1 MKRNIN
7 IIADFRDE
15 ELNDN
20 VNESVDLIEN
30 ISNSVDIVVSSLENL
45 VGYVNQLNSIDKNVY
60 NELKKMVKLPD
71 ESSIAE
77 MVQLKKDI
85 DDSEEILKD
94 KNFLKNLK

>member
-1 MKRNIN
+1 MKRYIV
-7 IIADFRDE
+7 ADFRDE

-60 NELKKMVKLPD
+60 DELKKMVKLPD

-85 DDSEEILKD
+85 DDSEQILKD

>member
-1 MKRNIN
+1 MKRNIV
-7 IIADFRDE
+7 ADFRDE

-60 NELKKMVKLPD
+60 DELKKMVKLPD

-85 DDSEEILKD
+85 DDSEQILKD

>member
-1 MKRNIN
+1 MKRNIV
-7 IIADFRDE
+7 ADFRDK

-30 ISNSVDIVVSSLENL
+30 ISNSVDIIVSSLENL

-60 NELKKMVKLPD
+60 DELKKMVKLPN

-85 DDSEEILKD
+85 DDSEQILKD